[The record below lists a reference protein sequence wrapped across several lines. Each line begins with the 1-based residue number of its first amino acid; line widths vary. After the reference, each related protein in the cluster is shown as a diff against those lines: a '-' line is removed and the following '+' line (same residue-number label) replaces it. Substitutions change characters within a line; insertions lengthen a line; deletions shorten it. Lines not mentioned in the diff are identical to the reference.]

1 MSTQSASVI
10 QQQPRSKDPVEWVP
24 VLLWG
29 GVIFLLSTST
39 FSSINTSA
47 IIGPILRFIY
57 PAISA
62 AALSLTNE
70 LVRKTAHF
78 VEYGVLF
85 WLLVRGPMRGRP
97 YIALAACVVYAALD
111 ETHQVFVPGR
121 GPSVFDVALDSTGAL
136 FSRYL
141 NAFFAELV

>member
-1 MSTQSASVI
+1 MAKENASVTKPTQI
-10 QQQPRSKDPVEWVP
+10 SDAIEWVP

-29 GVIFLLSTST
+29 TVIFLLSTSS

-62 AALSLTNE
+62 AALSLDNE
-70 LVRKTAHF
+70 LIRKTAHF
-78 VEYGVLF
+78 VEYGILF
-85 WLLVRGPMRGRP
+85 WLLVRGPLRGRP
-97 YIALAACVVYAALD
+97 WIALACCVAYAAMD
-111 ETHQVFVPGR
+111 ETHQIFVPGR

-141 NAFFAELV
+141 NAAIAELV

>member
-1 MSTQSASVI
+1 MARESVSTTEQKNRI
-10 QQQPRSKDPVEWVP
+10 TDTVEWVP
-24 VLLWG
+24 VVLWG
-29 GVIFLLSTST
+29 AVIFLLSTQS
-39 FSSINTSA
+39 FSSINTSS
-47 IIGPILRFIY
+47 IIEPILRFIF

-62 AALSLTNE
+62 AALSLANE

-78 VEYGVLF
+78 VEYGILF

-97 YIALAACVVYAALD
+97 YVALATCVIYAALD
-111 ETHQVFVPGR
+111 ETHQIFVPGR

-141 NAFFAELV
+141 NAALAELV

>member
-1 MSTQSASVI
+1 MPTENVSIPGQA
-10 QQQPRSKDPVEWVP
+10 RRGDRLEWVP
-24 VLLWG
+24 VILWG
-29 GVIFLLSTST
+29 TVIFLLSTSG
-39 FSSINTSA
+39 FSSLNTSH

-62 AALSLTNE
+62 AALGLLNE
-70 LVRKTAHF
+70 LIRKCAHF

-97 YIALAACVVYAALD
+97 YLALAACVLYAALD
-111 ETHQVFVPGR
+111 ETHQIFVPGR

-141 NAFFAELV
+141 NAAIAELI